1 MSIFNIKKIDKMNLE
16 KFENR
21 ISVLE
26 KMLIGSKEVLNLD
39 EVSSYTGLSKSY
51 LYKLTST
58 GVIPHF
64 KPIGKLVFFN
74 RKEIDIFLQKNRV
87 SSNDELEKKATH
99 YVTLKKTTSTK
110 DEYDLGAESIV
121 NNIFPPKNKKG

>member
-1 MSIFNIKKIDKMNLE
+1 MNLE

-39 EVSSYTGLSKSY
+39 EVSTYTGLSKSY

-64 KPIGKLVFFN
+64 KPFGKLVFFN

-87 SSNDELEKKATH
+87 SGNDELENKATH
-99 YVTLKKTTSTK
+99 YVTLKKSTTK
-110 DEYDLGAESIV
+110 RDEYDLAAESIV
-121 NNIFPPKNKKG
+121 NNIFPPKNKG